1 MASHEQGSH
10 LTRAWRHLER
20 PVRLL
25 VYLLIA
31 LTVVMLYHQTEFLVG
46 HLFNV
51 LLLFVFAA
59 IIALLLT
66 PVIDRME
73 MLTIFKGRRAIA
85 VLLLYVVIIGLV
97 AGLIALV
104 TPALIGQAKQLPDL
118 ETRAIAFVKSLQ
130 DAIDS
135 AGIPLQLSLPS
146 GPGGISTA
154 VLGSVLGILSG
165 TLGTLINILLV
176 LVISIYLLVEGRQ
189 LIASMRKLFPGREE
203 VYDFTLLAVGTTVGQ
218 YARGQLIMSFVMG
231 TYTGLAMTLIGVP
244 YAVVLGILT
253 FFLEFIPLI
262 GAPVGMGVAVLIALA
277 FKGPFIGLLALVAAL
292 GGHAI
297 EAYILGPRVT
307 GSATRIHPLVAM
319 AALLIGAEL
328 AGILGALFGVP
339 LAALANVFLGALY
352 RARRGEDTRAHPG
365 RCTPR
370 RCRAC
375 PRRSAKRPRKARSR
389 TSLCRTPRAKSSAL
403 RLRSHP
409 EKRSASCFQIDGCR
423 RLHDPGNRHLAGW
436 TAQHD
441 AGTAGKRHQGAD
453 LGIARAAGTPCHRHR
468 HVAAEDLLQLSR
480 HRVPI
485 HHQRRIHVCLVIIHR
500 SASSGSG
507 WTKAFRANLFSRKFH
522 LNQRVRDRLH
532 QQRGSADV
540 DASTLVERLDDFRQ
554 HRRVDSAPIP
564 GPTCG
569 RLPGE
574 GVQDLERMVAAGQAV
589 ELVAIDHIVR
599 GAAAIQ
605 QPGG

>member
-1 MASHEQGSH
+1 MASHEQGGH

-20 PVRLL
+20 PVRIL

-31 LTVVMLYHQTEFLVG
+31 LTVVMLYHQTDFLVG

-130 DAIDS
+130 DAIDN
-135 AGIPLQLSLPS
+135 AGIPLKLSLPS

-176 LVISIYLLVEGRQ
+176 VVISIYLLVEGRQ
-189 LIASMRKLFPGREE
+189 LIASMRKIFPGREE

-277 FKGPFIGLLALVAAL
+277 FKGPFIGLLALIAAL

-352 RARRGEDTRAHPG
+352 RARRGEDTP
-365 RCTPR
+365 
-370 RCRAC
+370 
-375 PRRSAKRPRKARSR
+375 
-389 TSLCRTPRAKSSAL
+389 L
-403 RLRSHP
+403 
-409 EKRSASCFQIDGCR
+409 SASPSGEVHAEALP
-423 RLHDPGNRHLAGW
+423 RLSEEISEVAEEGPIEDKPVPH
-436 TAQHD
+436 TAD
-441 AGTAGKRHQGAD
+441 EK
-453 LGIARAAGTPCHRHR
+453 
-468 HVAAEDLLQLSR
+468 
-480 HRVPI
+480 
-485 HHQRRIHVCLVIIHR
+485 
-500 SASSGSG
+500 
-507 WTKAFRANLFSRKFH
+507 
-522 LNQRVRDRLH
+522 
-532 QQRGSADV
+532 
-540 DASTLVERLDDFRQ
+540 
-554 HRRVDSAPIP
+554 
-564 GPTCG
+564 
-569 RLPGE
+569 
-574 GVQDLERMVAAGQAV
+574 
-589 ELVAIDHIVR
+589 
-599 GAAAIQ
+599 
-605 QPGG
+605 